1 MSEKAGNNIKPFEE
15 LTIKDDFMFGA
26 VMSEEKNLKPLL
38 EYILD
43 IKIDHITYPERQKTI
58 SANYGYKSVRLD
70 VYCEDDNNTVYN
82 IEIQVA
88 NRKDLAKRI
97 RYYHD
102 MIDINILEQG
112 RKVSELKKSI
122 VIFICDFD
130 YYGKNRYMYTFKGQ
144 CQEDSSVYLDDD
156 TLSVVLYINGSVGE
170 INEELKATLQY
181 MAGNTPPKGS
191 YADNLDQAVKKVKIN
206 EKWRR
211 DYMTMAMKIDE
222 ERDIAELKKAVSAVR
237 KGRELVSDDVM
248 MSMLSIT
255 REELDTIYRM
265 IDNHPE
271 MSDWDIAKE
280 ILFGIE

>member
-1 MSEKAGNNIKPFEE
+1 MSEKAGNIKPFEE

-38 EYILD
+38 EYILG
-43 IKIDHITYPERQKTI
+43 IKIAHITYPERQKTI

-88 NRKDLAKRI
+88 NEKDLAKRI

-112 RKVSELKKSI
+112 RKVTELKNSI

-130 YYGKNRYMYTFKGQ
+130 YYGKDRYMYTFKGQ
-144 CQEDSSVYLDDD
+144 CQEDSSVYLDDG

-170 INEELKATLQY
+170 INEELKAALKY
-181 MAGNTPPKGS
+181 MAGQAPPEGT
-191 YADNLDQAVKKVKIN
+191 YADNLDKAVKKVKIN

-211 DYMTMAMKIDE
+211 DYMTLAMKLDE
-222 ERDIAELKKAVSAVR
+222 EREFGKYEEKVSAVR
-237 KGRELVSDDVM
+237 EGRNKGNDAFLIKV
-248 MSMLSIT
+248 LSLS
-255 REELDTIYRM
+255 EEQFSSICDLLDTY
-265 IDNHPE
+265 PE
-271 MSDWDIAKE
+271 KSDLEIAKE
-280 ILFGIE
+280 ILLG

>member
-1 MSEKAGNNIKPFEE
+1 MSEKAGNIKPFEE

-38 EYILD
+38 EYILN
-43 IKIDHITYPERQKTI
+43 IKIAHITYPERQKTI

-70 VYCEDDNNTVYN
+70 VYCEDDDNTVYN

-88 NRKDLAKRI
+88 NEKDLAKRI

-112 RKVSELKKSI
+112 RKVTELKNSI

-130 YYGKNRYMYTFKGQ
+130 YYGKDRYMYTFKGQ
-144 CQEDSSVYLDDD
+144 CQEDSSVYLDDG

-170 INEELKATLQY
+170 INEELKAALKY
-181 MAGNTPPKGS
+181 MAGQTPPVGT
-191 YADNLDQAVKKVKIN
+191 YADNLDKAVKKVKIN

-211 DYMTMAMKIDE
+211 DYMTLAMKLDE
-222 ERDIAELKKAVSAVR
+222 EREFGKYEEKVSTVR
-237 KGRELVSDDVM
+237 KGKDLVSDDVM

-255 REELDTIYRM
+255 REELDSIHQM
-265 IDNHPE
+265 IDDHPE
-271 MSDWDIAKE
+271 MSDWDIANKT
-280 ILFGIE
+280 FWK

>member
-1 MSEKAGNNIKPFEE
+1 MSEKAGNIKPFDE

-38 EYILD
+38 EYILN
-43 IKIDHITYPERQKTI
+43 IKIAHITYPERQKTI

-88 NRKDLAKRI
+88 NEKDLAKRI

-112 RKVSELKKSI
+112 RKVTELKNSI

-130 YYGKNRYMYTFKGQ
+130 YYGKDRYMYTFKGQ
-144 CQEDSSVYLDDD
+144 CQEDNSVYLDDG

-170 INEELKATLQY
+170 INEELKAALKY
-181 MAGNTPPKGS
+181 MAGQAPPKGT
-191 YADNLDQAVKKVKIN
+191 YADNLDKAVKKVKIN

-211 DYMTMAMKIDE
+211 DYMTLAMNLDE
-222 ERDIAELKKAVSAVR
+222 EREFGKYEEKVSTVR
-237 KGRELVSDDVM
+237 KGKDLVSDDVM

-255 REELDTIYRM
+255 REELDSIYQM
-265 IDNHPE
+265 IDDHPE
-271 MSDWDIAKE
+271 MSDCDIANKT
-280 ILFGIE
+280 FWK

>member
-1 MSEKAGNNIKPFEE
+1 MSEKAGNIKPFEE

-38 EYILD
+38 EYILN
-43 IKIDHITYPERQKTI
+43 IKIAHITYPERQNNI

-88 NRKDLAKRI
+88 NEKDLAKRI

-112 RKVSELKKSI
+112 RKVTELKNSI

-130 YYGKNRYMYTFKGQ
+130 YYGKDRYMYTFKGQ
-144 CQEDSSVYLDDD
+144 CQEDSSVYLDDG

-170 INEELKATLQY
+170 INEELKAALKY
-181 MAGNTPPKGS
+181 MAGQAPPEGS
-191 YADNLDQAVKKVKIN
+191 YADNLDKAVKKVKIN

-211 DYMTMAMKIDE
+211 DYMTLAMKLDE
-222 ERDIAELKKAVSAVR
+222 EREFGKYEEKVSTVR
-237 KGRELVSDDVM
+237 KGKDLVSDDVM

-255 REELDTIYRM
+255 REELDSIYQM
-265 IDNHPE
+265 IDDHPE
-271 MSDWDIAKE
+271 MSDCDIANKT
-280 ILFGIE
+280 FWK

>member
-1 MSEKAGNNIKPFEE
+1 MSEKTGNIKPFEE

-130 YYGKNRYMYTFKGQ
+130 YYVKNRYMYTFKGQ

-156 TLSVVLYINGSVGE
+156 TLSVVLYINGSVGN
-170 INEELKATLQY
+170 INDELKATLQY
-181 MAGNTPPKGS
+181 MAGKIPPKGS
-191 YADNLDQAVKKVKIN
+191 YADNLDKAVKKVKIN

-222 ERDIAELKKAVSAVR
+222 ERDIAEFKKSVSAVR

-248 MSMLSIT
+248 MNMLSIT
-255 REELDTIYRM
+255 REELDSIYRM

-271 MSDWDIAKE
+271 MSDWDIARE
-280 ILFGIE
+280 ILLG

>member
-88 NRKDLAKRI
+88 NSKDLAKRI

-156 TLSVVLYINGSVGE
+156 TLSVVLYINGSVGN
-170 INEELKATLQY
+170 INDELKATLQY
-181 MAGNTPPKGS
+181 MAGKIPPKGS
-191 YADNLDQAVKKVKIN
+191 YADNLDKAVKKVKIN

-222 ERDIAELKKAVSAVR
+222 ERDIAEFKKSVSAVR

-248 MSMLSIT
+248 MNMLSIT
-255 REELDTIYRM
+255 REELDSIYRM

-271 MSDWDIAKE
+271 MSDWDIARE
-280 ILFGIE
+280 ILLG